1 MVYLR
6 ADRPPPTRG
15 MRPSLT
21 TAHCDSVVS
30 GLWTMAVCTLRQA
43 SEGTILLVAVVS
55 SGWNVVNRCR
65 CAGIAFTRARCKK
78 HSDTESWRCSDKP
91 PQSVPVH
98 VSRKCVEHYS
108 VNIVQADRR
117 AIVRSVRLG
126 DRSID
131 FCTQAAEEISVRAL
145 ARGRK
150 QMKRARGGAPA
161 LQRIGSPA
169 G

>member
-1 MVYLR
+1 MPVRRYSLYKGKMQNTRTHRIVEMLGQATSER
-6 ADRPPPTRG
+6 A
-15 MRPSLT
+15 
-21 TAHCDSVVS
+21 
-30 GLWTMAVCTLRQA
+30 
-43 SEGTILLVAVVS
+43 GT
-55 SGWNVVNRCR
+55 
-65 CAGIAFTRARCKK
+65 
-78 HSDTESWRCSDKP
+78 
-91 PQSVPVH
+91 

-117 AIVRSVRLG
+117 AIIRSVRLG

-150 QMKRARGGAPA
+150 QMKRAREGAPA